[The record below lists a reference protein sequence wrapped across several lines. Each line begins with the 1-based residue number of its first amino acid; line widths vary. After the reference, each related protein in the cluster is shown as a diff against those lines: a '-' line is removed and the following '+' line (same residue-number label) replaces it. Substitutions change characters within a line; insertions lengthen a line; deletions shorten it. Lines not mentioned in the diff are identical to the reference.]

1 MMRHIL
7 IVLAA
12 LVSPF
17 TAFAAAELAP
27 HRAVYDMGFLKR
39 ATDTPFAQVDGR
51 MVYHYDRTCE
61 GATYNHRMLLILVSK
76 QGREVRSET
85 FLSFYETVD
94 GRSMRFDIRELL
106 NDAVIVELQGTVQ
119 RASADAAGTVTYQKR
134 EGAEAEALVDV
145 PAGALFPMQHTDALI
160 AAAMAGSII
169 HNARTFDGD
178 EISLVDSFIQPSVKA
193 GREDAVVPQSMD
205 GMKSWISRISF
216 FKPDSEESVPFY
228 ETQMRFWE
236 NGLSGDFTME
246 SEDFG
251 VLAKLKEVE
260 LFDRPICN

>member
-1 MMRHIL
+1 MRHIL

-12 LVSPF
+12 LLVPASVQ
-17 TAFAAAELAP
+17 ALGELSP
-27 HRAVYDMGFLKR
+27 HRAVYDMGLLKR
-39 ATDTPFAQVDGR
+39 AIDTPFAQVDGR
-51 MVYHYDRTCE
+51 MVYHYDRTCH
-61 GATYNHRMLLILVSK
+61 GATYNHRMLLVLVSK

-85 FLSFYETVD
+85 FLSFFESTD
-94 GRSMRFDIRELL
+94 GRAMRFEVRELL
-106 NDAVIVELQGTVQ
+106 NDNVIVELQGTVK
-119 RASADAAGTVTYQKR
+119 RASREAAGTVTYEKR
-134 EGAEAEALVDV
+134 EGAETEPLAEL

-160 AAAMAGSII
+160 AAAIDGSII
-169 HNARTFDGD
+169 HNASTFDGD

-193 GREDAVVPQSMD
+193 GREDTIVPKSMI

-216 FKPDSEESVPFY
+216 FKPDSDEAVPFY

-260 LFDRPICN
+260 LFDRPVCD